1 MLLIIP
7 YVLSGIIYKKSF
19 FMKNIYNIYM
29 AEINETISTTEQE
42 KKVEETNSSSQP
54 IKEEPKETNKGNDEV
69 LTLKQELDRLKQELY
84 NKELKVETEK
94 AKQELLKAGAKPESL
109 DYLITKY
116 GTKPNVAEITN
127 KESFLFG
134 TNEVVVEKPKKLTA
148 AEIKRL
154 ITGR

>member
-1 MLLIIP
+1 
-7 YVLSGIIYKKSF
+7 
-19 FMKNIYNIYM
+19 M
-29 AEINETISTTEQE
+29 AEIINNETVLNEEQE
-42 KKVEETNSSSQP
+42 KKVEETNSTSQQ
-54 IKEEPKETNKGNDEV
+54 IKEEPKETNKGNDDV
-69 LTLKQELDRLKQELY
+69 LSLRQQLEALKQELY

-127 KESFLFG
+127 KENFLFQAQ
-134 TNEVVVEKPKKLTA
+134 EQVVEKPKKLTA
-148 AEIKRL
+148 AELKRI